1 MNLCRSNFLILLKI
15 NRMFYNDSIFLYD
28 IDDNRLV
35 NNTIHTWINTEI
47 VTNDTI
53 LKNWTIENILKEYF
67 KNV

>member
-1 MNLCRSNFLILLKI
+1 
-15 NRMFYNDSIFLYD
+15 MFYNDSIFLYD